1 MPLSTPTFA
10 PQAPSGM
17 HMSRGPKPP
26 SPPKFSGA
34 NKDKLTLD
42 QWVDQFMLYVSF
54 WNLTDDHNL
63 ITLALNYLEGGA
75 LQYMHSFQERIVQ
88 RQDLGTWDEFYQ
100 TLASGYRDL
109 SPDRAAQK
117 KLDELD
123 KKQFSSLVAFAE
135 KFRLWAPQSKYSD
148 VDLIQR
154 IESKYSK
161 DLRGILIARHELRSV
176 NGSTKWQNVLD
187 NALQVEAEMRN
198 VRTSSTAPNTTLAA
212 PAKPAPSANDMDV
225 DAINQ
230 SHEDGKPLNE
240 EQLAWFKDKK
250 CFRCGRHVYVRDE
263 RCRHPKYRGWFQLPT
278 SKSSN
283 SSTHSAIR
291 VVNSETASSVAD
303 SAPAVAPELIA
314 IINSAVGRAISQY
327 SGQTT
332 SSPPSEQDA
341 SRVVEE
347 QPPDFP
353 HQQL

>member
-1 MPLSTPTFA
+1 
-10 PQAPSGM
+10 
-17 HMSRGPKPP
+17 
-26 SPPKFSGA
+26 
-34 NKDKLTLD
+34 
-42 QWVDQFMLYVSF
+42 
-54 WNLTDDHNL
+54 
-63 ITLALNYLEGGA
+63 
-75 LQYMHSFQERIVQ
+75 MHSFQERIVQ

-187 NALQVEAEMRN
+187 NALQVEAEMHN
-198 VRTSSTAPNTTLAA
+198 IHTSSTAPNTTPAA
-212 PAKPAPSANDMDV
+212 PAKPALSANDMDV

-250 CFRCGRHVYVRDE
+250 CFRCGRHVYVHDE

-332 SSPPSEQDA
+332 SSPPSEQDT

-353 HQQL
+353 QQQL